1 MENAIYQVHKTK
13 RISQTYLIRIMLS
26 FFYNQRSNQENI
38 SQKQQ
43 AQVQMIRSTVP
54 STNVTQDNGNIC

>member
-1 MENAIYQVHKTK
+1 
-13 RISQTYLIRIMLS
+13 MLS